1 MFIFSK
7 HALKRINERGIKKEQ
22 ILLFMNYVDNENNVG
37 NGDISYTLKRNTK
50 KELQLNGISGD
61 LVSKFSKLAV
71 IVCSNNIIKTCLYMN
86 GKKGKRYINRGNHKF
101 KKLKVENENISLF
114 KEINNG

>member
-1 MFIFSK
+1 MFIFSN

-22 ILLFMNYVDNENNVG
+22 ILLFMNYVDNENNIG

-86 GKKGKRYINRGNHKF
+86 GKKGRRYINRGNHKF